1 MSDPKND
8 AGTSQPKAPAKDPK
22 KKGEEDLSEEDLAS
36 KQQLELYV
44 ERVQDSDP
52 GLQKVVLESMRR
64 LNQIRACLLVLQHET
79 RTSTS
84 SMTSV
89 PKPLKF
95 LRPHYGTLKSF
106 YETMRD
112 SDMKKY
118 LADILSVL
126 ALTMSAEGERE
137 SLKYRLL
144 GSEGDIGSWGHEYV
158 RRNFTRVYQATES
171 EEAPIEDLME
181 LVQQIVSFHMKHN
194 AEPEAVDLLMEVED
208 LDLLLEHV
216 DKTNFKRTCLYL
228 TSAARLVVDI
238 AYTIYMK
245 FEEFA
250 SALQIALSLDNM
262 QHMRQ
267 VFTSCDDQL
276 KMQFCYILARHA
288 CFCYIAVGIT
298 FELDDEMVADDDDR
312 EALQDIINNTKLSE
326 SYLTLVRDIEVM
338 EPKSPEDIYKALIVA
353 CRHRKRK
360 KNTPF
365 ESSLHPKHGS
375 DAGFFQN
382 RNRSRRKNSRLPI
395 SDDSHPDKPTNE
407 RSNLSV
413 LESWFR
419 VSGAYFI
426 VIPNMLVAPS
436 LPLDPSH
443 HDEVRTIFIMGLPE
457 DVKERELQNLL
468 RWLPGFEASQ
478 VNYKGGK
485 PMGFAL
491 FSNAKFA
498 FAAKDALQETV
509 FDAKS
514 KSLLH
519 IEMAKKNLLVKG
531 GIVKD
536 SDAYDPYGCYP
547 VPLVLPML
555 NPAPV
560 AAPSIYVP
568 VQAGCCDDKSVVDV
582 VHDGTK
588 ESTTKRYCNDKS
600 CEVARIGR
608 IRFNNLWK
616 EGHPKQIMDLLS
628 QHPFVV
634 NSLVPSWTTSA
645 ATKDCFP
652 IPYLSPCEGGKPSGL
667 DSLSAIFLAK
677 KAHLLDDRAGASV
690 DSARQNL
697 AATFVNA
704 FVNAGF
710 SQDKLMTA
718 PSDSSIGGSTGN
730 WLFKNKEHGKTSVA
744 ASLGM
749 ILLWD
754 VDSGLAQIYKYF
766 HSNDNHVIAGALL
779 GVGIV
784 NCGVKNDSDPALTLL
799 SEYISKED
807 SSVRIGAIMVLG
819 IAYAGAQNEQIHSSL
834 TPILNDAKAPL
845 NVIAFTAISLGL
857 IYVGSC
863 NEEVAQAI
871 IFALMDRSESEL
883 GKPLT
888 RLLPL
893 ALGLLYLGKHESVE
907 ATAEVSKMFN
917 EKIRKYCDM
926 TLLSCAYAGTGNVLK
941 VQNLLGH
948 CAQHLEKGETHQGPA
963 YGEQNIRRAVPLALG
978 LLCISNPKVNV
989 MDTLSRLSHD
999 SDSEVAMAAVISL
1012 GLIGG
1017 GTNNARTAS
1026 MLRNLSS
1033 YYYKDAN
1040 LLFCVRIAQGLVHL
1054 GKGLLTVNPYHSD
1067 RFLLA
1072 PTALAG
1078 LVTILHACLD
1088 MKAMPRMLMTVDE
1101 NHKLLPVPVRVGQ
1114 AVDVVGQAGQ
1124 PKTITGFQTHS
1135 RYIPLSPILE
1145 VHVILKENPEYREDS

>member
-1 MSDPKND
+1 MSDPKKD

-22 KKGEEDLSEEDLAS
+22 KKEEEDLSEEDLAL

-52 GLQKVVLESMRR
+52 GLQKVALESMR
-64 LNQIRACLLVLQHET
+64 HEI

-95 LRPHYGTLKSF
+95 LRPHYETLKSF
-106 YETMRD
+106 YETMPN
-112 SDMKKY
+112 SDLKKY

-158 RRNFTRVYQATES
+158 RNLAGEISQEYIKRQS
-171 EEAPIEDLME
+171 EEAPIEDMME

-208 LDLLLEHV
+208 LDLLVEHV

-228 TSAARLVVDI
+228 TSAARYLPGPDDMLVLDI
-238 AYTIYMK
+238 AYTIYLK

-262 QHMRQ
+262 QHVRQ
-267 VFTSCDDQL
+267 VFMSCDDQL
-276 KMQFCYILARHA
+276 KKMQFCYILARH
-288 CFCYIAVGIT
+288 GIT
-298 FELDDEMVADDDDR
+298 FELDDEMVADDDGR

-326 SYLTLVRDIEVM
+326 SYLTLARDIEVM
-338 EPKSPEDIYKALIVA
+338 EPKSPEDIYKA
-353 CRHRKRK
+353 
-360 KNTPF
+360 
-365 ESSLHPKHGS
+365 
-375 DAGFFQN
+375 
-382 RNRSRRKNSRLPI
+382 
-395 SDDSHPDKPTNE
+395 
-407 RSNLSV
+407 
-413 LESWFR
+413 
-419 VSGAYFI
+419 
-426 VIPNMLVAPS
+426 
-436 LPLDPSH
+436 
-443 HDEVRTIFIMGLPE
+443 
-457 DVKERELQNLL
+457 
-468 RWLPGFEASQ
+468 
-478 VNYKGGK
+478 
-485 PMGFAL
+485 
-491 FSNAKFA
+491 
-498 FAAKDALQETV
+498 
-509 FDAKS
+509 
-514 KSLLH
+514 
-519 IEMAKKNLLVKG
+519 
-531 GIVKD
+531 
-536 SDAYDPYGCYP
+536 
-547 VPLVLPML
+547 
-555 NPAPV
+555 
-560 AAPSIYVP
+560 
-568 VQAGCCDDKSVVDV
+568 
-582 VHDGTK
+582 
-588 ESTTKRYCNDKS
+588 
-600 CEVARIGR
+600 
-608 IRFNNLWK
+608 
-616 EGHPKQIMDLLS
+616 
-628 QHPFVV
+628 
-634 NSLVPSWTTSA
+634 
-645 ATKDCFP
+645 
-652 IPYLSPCEGGKPSGL
+652 
-667 DSLSAIFLAK
+667 
-677 KAHLLDDRAGASV
+677 HLLDGRASAGASV

-704 FVNAGF
+704 FVNVGF
-710 SQDKLMTA
+710 GQDKLMTA
-718 PSDSSIGGSTGN
+718 PADSSIGGSTGN
-730 WLFKNKEHGKTSVA
+730 WLFKNKEHGKTSAA

-754 VDSGLAQIYKYF
+754 VDSGLAQIDKYF

-784 NCGVKNDSDPALTLL
+784 NCGVKNDCDPALALL

-807 SSVRIGAIMVLG
+807 SSVRIGAIMGLG
-819 IAYAGAQNEQIHSSL
+819 IAYAGAQNEQICSSL

-845 NVIAFTAISLGL
+845 DVIAFTAISLGL

-883 GKPLT
+883 GEPLT

-893 ALGLLYLGKHESVE
+893 ALGLLYLGKQESVE
-907 ATAEVSKMFN
+907 ATAEVSKTFN

-963 YGEQNIRRAVPLALG
+963 VLGIAMVAMAEELGLEMSIRSLEHLLQYGEQNIRRAVPLALG

-1012 GLIGG
+1012 GLIGA
-1017 GTNNARTAS
+1017 GTNNARIAS

-1033 YYYKDAN
+1033 YYYKDAS

-1054 GKGLLTVNPYHSD
+1054 GKGLLTLNPYHSD
-1067 RFLLA
+1067 RFLLS

-1078 LVTILHACLD
+1078 LVTMLHACLD
-1088 MKAMPRMLMTVDE
+1088 MKAMVLGKYHYILYFIVLAMQPRMFMTVDE
-1101 NHKLLPVPVRVGQ
+1101 NLKPLSVPVRVGQ
-1114 AVDVVGQAGQ
+1114 AVDVVGQAGR

-1135 RYIPLSPILE
+1135 TPVLLAAGDRAELATEKYIPLSPILE
-1145 VHVILKENPEYREDS
+1145 GHVILKENPEYREDS